1 MISRFSVLGWCTI
14 RVTIARAGIRMMM
27 GSARDGLVGAGQGG
41 QGGWVIGGVVVSCC
55 RRNCSIVTGYDSY

>member
-14 RVTIARAGIRMMM
+14 RVTIVRAGIRMMM
-27 GSARDGLVGAGQGG
+27 GYDRGGLVGAG

-55 RRNCSIVTGYDSY
+55 RRNCSIVTGYDSYSH

>member
-1 MISRFSVLGWCTI
+1 MR
-14 RVTIARAGIRMMM
+14 IARAGIRMMM

-41 QGGWVIGGVVVSCC
+41 QAGQGGWVIGGVVVFCC